1 MSTSLTERT
10 YFNHNNLNQYTT
22 CFLSQTTYQVRRTS
36 LKMSE
41 KTYTI
46 YTKEK
51 KRKGGNVRNEGKKGK
66 KRRGEEIKGR
76 RKKRMR
82 EK

>member
-1 MSTSLTERT
+1 MSISLTERT

-22 CFLSQTTYQVRRTS
+22 CFLSQPTYQVRRTS

-46 YTKEK
+46 YTNQKKKMKEEIRKK
-51 KRKGGNVRNEGKKGK
+51 KRKGGNVRKGGKKERKEEEK
-66 KRRGEEIKGR
+66 K
-76 RKKRMR
+76 
-82 EK
+82 